1 MDLLRRRFAW
11 LVRFTLDRAA
21 FADQLR
27 RFFGISPARRGLDCS
42 NRTRCAVSF
51 AMRRN
56 QAAALDDG
64 STKMKE
70 GFLDSVYLF
79 PELIT

>member
-1 MDLLRRRFAW
+1 
-11 LVRFTLDRAA
+11 VRFTLDRVA
-21 FADQLR
+21 FADRLG
-27 RFFGISPARRGLDCS
+27 RFFGISPAGAAWIVATGL
-42 NRTRCAVSF
+42 AVQFSF
-51 AMRRN
+51 AMRRD
-56 QAAALDDG
+56 QAATLDDG